1 VVHKVAKHVCD
12 LYPGKFMKK
21 LMWYLHVL
29 FFLFLSILVLC
40 SFSLDFRSAASDLE
54 GSQFLPVRRFRAA
67 TRGKDR
73 VKIVVG
79 PFFSVPNRGLVGL
92 ALFFYRVRNRNR
104 RPPSLSKKGKVA

>member
-1 VVHKVAKHVCD
+1 VVFART
-12 LYPGKFMKK
+12 
-21 LMWYLHVL
+21 
-29 FFLFLSILVLC
+29 FFPFLVNLGSMQF
-40 SFSLDFRSAASDLE
+40 FSLHFRSAASDLE
-54 GSQFLPVRRFRAA
+54 GSQFFPVRRFRAA